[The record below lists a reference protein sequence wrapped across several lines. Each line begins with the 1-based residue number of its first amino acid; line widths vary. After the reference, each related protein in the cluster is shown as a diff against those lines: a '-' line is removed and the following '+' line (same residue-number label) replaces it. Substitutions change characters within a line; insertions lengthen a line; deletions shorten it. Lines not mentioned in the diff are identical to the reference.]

1 MTTARDAALGF
12 LDAVQGAP
20 AVIAQSRLLNTADR
34 DLAALLF
41 HLEEGERD
49 LVYRIV
55 GRAKAER
62 LRSELVRM
70 RHVKLGPET
79 VSRIASHLEA
89 HLKGER
95 PPRATSAPASPRPTS
110 PRHYR

>member
-41 HLEEGERD
+41 HLEEGEREV
-49 LVYRIV
+49 VYRAV

-70 RHVKLGPET
+70 RHVRLGPET

-89 HLKGER
+89 HLKGDR
-95 PPRATSAPASPRPTS
+95 PLGPASRYFRPRRPAGD
-110 PRHYR
+110 

>member
-1 MTTARDAALGF
+1 MHSSRDAALRF
-12 LDAVQGAP
+12 LDTVQGAP

-41 HLEEGERD
+41 HLEEGERGI
-49 LVYRIV
+49 VYAIV
-55 GRAKAER
+55 GRAKTER
-62 LRSELVRM
+62 LRGEVQRM
-70 RHVKLGPET
+70 RHVNLGPET

-95 PPRATSAPASPRPTS
+95 PLGPASRYLRPRRPDGQS
-110 PRHYR
+110 